1 MKLNGSMEIT
11 SEKLREI
18 IQKHID
24 ENNVTLGQSPKI
36 TLLTPVTEVEEA
48 AFDHGHFSNV
58 EVFKGIKV
66 LFEVESD
73 IVEC

>member
-11 SEKLREI
+11 SAKLQEI

-48 AFDHGHFSNV
+48 AFDHGHFGNV
-58 EVFKGIKV
+58 EVFKGVKV